1 MSDQADP
8 APYELRLR
16 KVAGAWKVASDT
28 VMPWPDLATASGFLP
43 PRTK

>member
-8 APYELRLR
+8 ALYELRLR
-16 KVAGAWKVASDT
+16 KVAGAWKVAGET
-28 VMPWPDLATASGFLP
+28 VMPDLATARGFLP